1 MIHRSSIASRVR
13 TAGAIACGWL
23 GRCAVVICLM
33 LAGCGS
39 GKQTSNAGAGST
51 TGASTGDLQASQPI
65 SNTDPCAMR
74 LHDIS
79 GGILLYYVT
88 HHTLPETLADLKS
101 SPGMDSLPDTVC
113 PVSGRPFLYTP
124 NGIFIPERNL
134 RIILAD
140 PAPSH
145 SRMRWAISIVEP
157 TPNEPLQTKVIA
169 LPESF
174 FLLRPP
180 E

>member
-1 MIHRSSIASRVR
+1 
-13 TAGAIACGWL
+13 
-23 GRCAVVICLM
+23 
-33 LAGCGS
+33 
-39 GKQTSNAGAGST
+39 
-51 TGASTGDLQASQPI
+51 
-65 SNTDPCAMR
+65 MR

-79 GGILLYYVT
+79 GAFLLYYLA
-88 HHTLPETLADLKS
+88 HQHLPATLDELAASPALAGMPEL
-101 SPGMDSLPDTVC
+101 VC
-113 PVSGRPFLYTP
+113 PVSRRPYLYTA
-124 NGIFIPERNL
+124 NGILMPERNL

-180 E
+180 Q